1 MFPMKQ
7 LFDASF
13 VTRLYYRRLT
23 ATLAGVVEGRFWH
36 DFAHHDVLLEPF
48 RATAAFLA
56 GPVEQGLVD
65 GLANGLA
72 HLAHSSSVKL
82 RQTQTGY
89 VRHYALSILLG
100 VVAIVG
106 WLVLRQG

>member
-1 MFPMKQ
+1 MNW
-7 LFDASF
+7 LFDARSI
-13 VTRLYYRRLT
+13 VARLYRRL
-23 ATLAGVVEGRFWH
+23 AAMLAGVVEVRFWR

-65 GLANGLA
+65 GVVHGLA
-72 HLAHSSSVKL
+72 RLARNGSGKL

-100 VVAIVG
+100 VVAIVA
-106 WLVLRQG
+106 WLILRPG